1 MTYRFHAAN
10 PKRTFWSVI
19 YSIWSVFLASII
31 IACMAL
37 AMYDHVFPNDAV
49 GQDVDNI
56 ILNISSCSPNAVSA
70 AILFIFLLPLWAWAF
85 DMADLIREFGYSV
98 AAVIT
103 GAGILSVKIG
113 RGKTLHMS
121 HLGEMMI
128 EFGQGYSVRPVA
140 GPASGKHLKVKQI
153 FILLASPAA
162 NLVAATALAALMFY
176 PVGGWLW
183 AQAAWMLF
191 IAPFFTV
198 NAFFAIEGI
207 IPRSFH
213 GYPDKS
219 LMDGQMIWDYLA
231 KPEDYFT
238 GLSPVLPGLILSEM
252 KLTEEDYSGA
262 EEVARRSLEKNPE
275 NVPLKLKLGWALIEQ
290 GKATS
295 ARQTLASALSKP
307 CNPDELRIL
316 HNAIALTFLMEGKE
330 DALNQAISHCDL
342 SLFEFPKRELPTYI
356 KASALI
362 ELGRIREGLEAL
374 SPLSSKQFVSIY
386 HAYLALGYFLSGEK
400 EKAREM
406 AEWFEKHCSAIKSP
420 HEKSLYPR
428 IKARANNFGRQT
440 KQAATGA

>member
-1 MTYRFHAAN
+1 
-10 PKRTFWSVI
+10 
-19 YSIWSVFLASII
+19 
-31 IACMAL
+31 
-37 AMYDHVFPNDAV
+37 
-49 GQDVDNI
+49 
-56 ILNISSCSPNAVSA
+56 
-70 AILFIFLLPLWAWAF
+70 
-85 DMADLIREFGYSV
+85 
-98 AAVIT
+98 
-103 GAGILSVKIG
+103 
-113 RGKTLHMS
+113 MS

-140 GPASGKHLKVKQI
+140 GPASGQHLKAKQI
-153 FILLASPAA
+153 FILLARPAA
-162 NLVAATALAALMFY
+162 NLVAAAALAALMFY

-183 AQAAWMLF
+183 VRAVWMLF

-213 GYPDKS
+213 GDPDKS

-252 KLTEEDYSGA
+252 KLHEEDYSGA
-262 EEVARRSLEKNPE
+262 EEVARRWLEKNPE
-275 NVPLKLKLGWALIEQ
+275 NVPLKLMLGRALIEQ

-295 ARQTLASALSKP
+295 ARQPLTSALSMP